1 MHVQTWIALKIA
13 AACGCLRFNTC
24 GKATRCYTL
33 SQAQLLP
40 SSSHRKPWSL
50 GAPGLQYVARS
61 FGSDE
66 VHALLRGLVVSICIM
81 LYLQNQQ
88 PTSKKGHSEDC
99 HRISS
104 AETRILLSE
113 TS

>member
-13 AACGCLRFNTC
+13 AACCCLRFNAC

-40 SSSHRKPWSL
+40 SSSHRQPWSL

-66 VHALLRGLVVSICIM
+66 VHALLRGLVE

-88 PTSKKGHSEDC
+88 PTSRKGHSEHC
-99 HRISS
+99 PRISS